1 MKRWVVAAKRAD
13 FNQIAEKYHITP
25 MLARILRNREVVG
38 DEAIARFLFGTT
50 ENLYSPHLLK
60 DVDKAV
66 TLLTA
71 ALEAQKKIR
80 IVGDYDIDGVCAS
93 YILLT
98 GLRRCGADVSVRL
111 PDRVHDG
118 YGINE
123 SIIAEAKAEGV
134 ELLITCDNGIAA
146 GEQIAFAKKSDM
158 TVIVTDHH
166 EVPFE
171 EANGEKQ
178 YILPPADAVVDPKQ
192 EGDTYP
198 YKEICGAVVAFK
210 LITALYEAF
219 EAEDPQTFKTSEG
232 GDAELTELLA
242 FAAFATVGDVM
253 PLLEE
258 NRIIVKYGMKQMK
271 ETKNLGLKAL
281 IDVTKTDR
289 SKLSPYH
296 IGFVLG
302 PCINA
307 TGRLDTAE
315 RALQLFMSESEAEAV
330 TIANELKQLN
340 DSRKDMT
347 QFYTQMAIQTV
358 AGEKQET
365 AEAAQM
371 VTNGLHNYDEDKVLV
386 VFLPDCH
393 ESLAGIVA
401 GRVKEQFYKPA
412 FVLTRSE
419 DGVKGSG
426 RSIEA
431 YSMYEEMSRCKD
443 LFTKFGG
450 HKMAAGLS
458 MQEKDIEEFRRR
470 LNEQAVLTEE
480 DMTEKVTID
489 IPMPISYVTKDFIK
503 ELETLA
509 PFGIG
514 NPRPLFAQKDLKMK
528 SLTVIGKNRNVVKM
542 KLEAPAQG
550 KEPGAVMD
558 AICFGDGDRIQEE
571 LSGKDT
577 VSIVYYPELNQ
588 YMGRETLQLVVQ
600 DYR

>member
-13 FNQIAEKYHITP
+13 FNQIAETYHITP
-25 MLARILRNREVVG
+25 MLARILRNRDVTG
-38 DEAIARFLFGTT
+38 DEAITRFLFGTIKD
-50 ENLYSPHLLK
+50 LYSPKLLK
-60 DVDKAV
+60 DMDKAV
-66 TLLTA
+66 EILTKA
-71 ALEAQKKIR
+71 VSEDKKLR

-98 GLRRCGADVSVRL
+98 GLKNCGANVSVRL

-118 YGINE
+118 YGVNE
-123 SIIAEAKAEGV
+123 AIISEAKAQGV
-134 ELLITCDNGIAA
+134 EVLLTCDNGIAA
-146 GEQIAFAKKSDM
+146 GEQIAFAKKCGM

-166 EVPFE
+166 EVPYE
-171 EANGEKQ
+171 ETDGKKQ
-178 YILPPADAVVDPKQ
+178 YMLPPADAVIDPKQ
-192 EGDTYP
+192 EGCAYP
-198 YKEICGAVVAFK
+198 YQEICGAVVAYQ
-210 LITALYEAF
+210 LVAALYEAF
-219 EAEDPQTFKTSEG
+219 EISEE
-232 GDAELTELLA
+232 ELKELLA

-253 PLLEE
+253 PLLDE
-258 NRIIVKYGMKQMK
+258 NRIIVKGGIAQMK
-271 ETKNLGLKAL
+271 VTKNLGLRAL
-281 IDVTKTDR
+281 IDVTKTER

-296 IGFVLG
+296 IGFILG

-315 RALQLFMSESEAEAV
+315 RALQLFRSESEAEAV

-347 QFYTQMAIQTV
+347 QFYTQTAIQLVT
-358 AGEKQET
+358 EEQ
-365 AEAAQM
+365 AEACK
-371 VTNGLHNYDEDKVLV
+371 EDKVLV

-401 GRVKEQFYKPA
+401 GRVKEQFYKPT

-419 DGVKGSG
+419 EGIKGSG

-431 YSMYEEMSRCKD
+431 YSMYEEMSKCKD

-450 HKMAAGLS
+450 HRMAAGLS

-470 LNEQAVLTEE
+470 LNEQAVLTDE

-489 IPMPISYVTKDFIK
+489 IPMPISYVTKEFIK

-509 PFGIG
+509 PFGVG
-514 NPRPLFAQKDLKMK
+514 NPRPLFAQKDLKIR
-528 SLTVIGKNRNVVKM
+528 SLKVIGKNRNVVKM
-542 KLEAPAQG
+542 KLEAPAWEN
-550 KEPGAVMD
+550 KPGAVMD
-558 AICFGDGDRIQEE
+558 AVCFGEGDKIQEE
-571 LSGKDT
+571 LSLKET
-577 VSIVYYPELNQ
+577 ISIVYYPELNQ
-588 YMGRETLQLVVQ
+588 YMGHETLQLVIQ